1 MNMRMVILTS
11 GSQLVGPVLE
21 RILAQSQIRV
31 CGIVF
36 DKEADRA
43 KQPLLQ
49 RIKSV
54 IKYKG
59 VRAVL
64 SGLVRRVTQR
74 RKPSASPATPVA
86 AWRDMASEHDIPIY
100 VAGNIHEAGSLS
112 FMRELE
118 PDLGLVIGARLLKR
132 AVFNLPANGC
142 INIHQGIIPDYRGG
156 GTLFWP
162 LFHGENEI
170 GVSVHK
176 VVRQVDSGALYVQK
190 RMPLVYDFSRYGLDY
205 GAFKSDVAPELDRLA
220 IEAIMEALDGIANG
234 KLDPTP
240 IDTTKGKRCR
250 RATHRDVKE
259 LRKVLRKRFA

>member
-1 MNMRMVILTS
+1 MNMRIVILTS

-21 RILAQSQIRV
+21 RILAQSQVHV

-36 DKEADRA
+36 DTEADRA
-43 KQPLLQ
+43 RPPLLQ

-59 VRAVL
+59 IWAVV
-64 SGLVRRVTQR
+64 SGLVRRVMWR
-74 RKPSASPATPVA
+74 RKPNANPATPVSS
-86 AWRDMASEHDIPIY
+86 WRDMAAEHDIPIH
-100 VAGNIHEAGSLS
+100 VVDNIHEAGSLG
-112 FMRELE
+112 FLRDLE
-118 PDLGLVIGARLLKR
+118 PDLGLVIGTRLLK
-132 AVFNLPANGC
+132 ASIFKLPANGC

-162 LFHGENEI
+162 LFHGEKEI

-176 VVRQVDSGALYVQK
+176 VVRKVDSGALYVQK
-190 RMPLVYDFSRYGLDY
+190 RMPLVYDFSKYGLDY
-205 GAFKSDVAPELDRLA
+205 QAFKSNLAPELDRLA

-234 KLDPTP
+234 TLEPTP

-250 RATHRDVKE
+250 RPTHRDVKE
-259 LRKVLRKRFA
+259 LRKVLRRRN